1 MIDDAALDTLFFD
14 ARSQNGWREGAVD
27 DDQLRRMYEIAKM
40 GPTASNGQPMRIVF
54 VRSDEAR
61 SRLKPALSPGNV
73 DKVMSAP
80 VCAIVAYDTDF
91 HLKLPRTFPH
101 KPEAKNGFEGDAN
114 AAKRQTYCLRNGSL
128 SGAYLILAA
137 RAVGLDAG
145 PMSGFDN
152 AVVDAEFFKG
162 TSWRSNFLC
171 AIGHGDPAK
180 VKERLPRLPFEET
193 CRIL

>member
-40 GPTASNGQPMRIVF
+40 GPTAS
-54 VRSDEAR
+54 
-61 SRLKPALSPGNV
+61 
-73 DKVMSAP
+73 
-80 VCAIVAYDTDF
+80 DTDF